1 MNNLNMI
8 NNKDNNINIM
18 NNMNNLNN
26 LKNINN
32 MNNLM
37 NNIYNINNMNNN
49 MNNMNNMM
57 NNLNNINNMNNNMN
71 SMNNMNSL
79 DNVKYMNN
87 MSNSNN
93 MKNSLDRYHMNSNN
107 NNEKY
112 INNINNDNM
121 NNMNEN
127 YMNMNNN
134 ENINSNKMIN
144 NNVNS
149 GYNQINNLENKLMI
163 SKRQIVEL
171 KKENE
176 ILRYELEK
184 EKIFSKHLEEKLNY
198 FQNLSNN
205 IYNNEFKKIEILLNE
220 KNAEIAKL
228 KLRFPFE
235 LSEGEKLISITFI
248 SFDESIQYSIICKN
262 THKFREIENM
272 FYDKYIEYK
281 NTNNIFLIKGKNIN
295 PSKTL
300 EENNIKNGDVIS
312 FEVIK

>member
-1 MNNLNMI
+1 
-8 NNKDNNINIM
+8 
-18 NNMNNLNN
+18 
-26 LKNINN
+26 
-32 MNNLM
+32 
-37 NNIYNINNMNNN
+37 
-49 MNNMNNMM
+49 
-57 NNLNNINNMNNNMN
+57 
-71 SMNNMNSL
+71 
-79 DNVKYMNN
+79 
-87 MSNSNN
+87 

-149 GYNQINNLENKLMI
+149 GYNQINNLENELMI

-205 IYNNEFKKIEILLNE
+205 IYNNEFKKIEIL
-220 KNAEIAKL
+220 IAHYASKL
-228 KLRFPFE
+228 YKKLY
-235 LSEGEKLISITFI
+235 LSTFRLKRH
-248 SFDESIQYSIICKN
+248 F
-262 THKFREIENM
+262 
-272 FYDKYIEYK
+272 
-281 NTNNIFLIKGKNIN
+281 IK
-295 PSKTL
+295 
-300 EENNIKNGDVIS
+300 
-312 FEVIK
+312 